1 MTEIKSYIELYNYL
15 QSISLEEFKIFIP
28 ITNGNVD
35 NYEASFKLFSYLKLF
50 NKFDNFKV
58 CNGNYNTSTLSINN
72 DIRLLL
78 DKKLG
83 GKNDK
88 SDITLMNNKT
98 IIATTCKNRDKYG
111 INDLDIRDLSDLYN
125 KNYKSNN
132 YELVLCIIIP
142 NKEYLFKI
150 TNNCEK
156 SSNDIKKMILENNTI
171 ILDYNDIYD
180 TFNLFKFKFSNI
192 SIQKVINLYNTNKEL
207 IKPYLHQK
215 YSIIKT
221 LFLIK
226 ETDNILWGHLPRS
239 GKTYIMGSVIY
250 EYSKLNEKSNYLII
264 TTSPTETI
272 PEYLNLFNNKLEFD
286 DFNIIT
292 KEDINDKIKPKISN
306 KNIVIVSKQ
315 YLQSKTKD
323 TEKTR
328 IIKWLKD
335 MSFNIRFIDESHNGG
350 TTELAKTTLD
360 TYGNKS
366 KTIYITATY
375 IKPVCN
381 YNISSKYHILWDLE
395 DNELCK
401 NINNEY
407 HYNKL
412 INKYGELMKYTIN
425 EYDINNIITHYN
437 NIPKLHYITW
447 KLNDDIKND
456 MIDDGYGFSIQSI
469 LMLKN
474 DGKNVIQEFVDENKV
489 EKLIK
494 NIFGYEKKKSYSYY
508 DKNSFMGRIKN
519 IIDKPEY
526 NSRWFSKE
534 KPLVILAFLPCGI
547 KCMGIYDIS
556 ETLRTFIIKKKLLDD
571 FEIICINSETDT
583 DGKNPNKIIEEAEA
597 KAKNNGKIG
606 VLVLTGKKCSLGIT
620 IKNCDIVLLLTNIEQ
635 YDTIFQMLYR
645 CMTDDNNKRNGFV
658 IDLNIQRC
666 VNIIMEYAIKIG
678 AGKSSK
684 DSLKYILEQKL
695 VEFNVDEWN
704 DNIFGVRN
712 TNIDNIITKV
722 YNIFTSKSCN
732 CIDKILENIDFKIE
746 LFSKEDQQL
755 VKSIFNIDKNKIAKN
770 KNLFENEDTNV
781 PNGIEKTECNDKNI
795 KEEQL
800 IKQDKIEEDIDIEEN
815 INIFN
820 QIIKKLIPL
829 LALITICINDISS
842 FDNMIKFIKEN
853 EELKPIVLESIIT
866 WWGKKVEKEVF
877 NIIIMLYDKYF
888 KDNISFNNKVA
899 DIRDIFR
906 HNLDNKKEL
915 SKSIDKFLI
924 PHENEKKQNAEIS
937 TPFELRQEMINKIPE
952 DFWTT
957 PKKVFE
963 PCSGKCGFLLDIIDK
978 FMVGLN
984 YIQDKEERYQFIVE
998 ECLYFSDINKQ
1009 NIFIAKLLLNPY
1021 GKYKLNY
1028 NEGDTLKL
1036 NIKEK
1041 WGIDGFD
1048 AVIGNPPYQPFSN
1061 GKKGGKSIWPDFV
1074 EYAINNLNQEG
1085 YLLYVH
1091 PALWRKPN
1099 NTIWN
1104 KMIENKIHY
1113 ISIYNDNDGNKY
1125 FKATTRF
1132 DWYLLQKTNNE
1143 VITTILEE
1151 DKNEYKCILDNKSF
1165 IPNFGNS
1172 IFEKIRNKINTD
1184 GYLHADLDSMC
1195 HSSRNYVNDKKT
1207 EEYKYD
1213 IINAISKTNGIRY
1226 LYSSKKHPYQDNKKV
1241 IFSNGRIIQ
1250 PVYDNGKYGTSQGG
1264 IYILVDND
1272 NEGEK
1277 IVKYLQSKLVSYLI
1291 KATKWS
1297 NFETS
1302 KQVFHN
1308 IAHPKNIEEITDDNI
1323 YKYFNLTNDEIYNI
1337 EKSS

>member
-15 QSISLEEFKIFIP
+15 QSISLEEFKIFIS

-132 YELVLCIIIP
+132 YELILCIIIP

-221 LFLIK
+221 LFLLK

-401 NINNEY
+401 NIRNDYN
-407 HYNKL
+407 YNKL
-412 INKYGELMKYTIN
+412 INKYGELMKNTIN
-425 EYDINNIITHYN
+425 EYDINNIIIHYN

-547 KCMGIYDIS
+547 KGMGIYDIS
-556 ETLRTFIIKKKLLDD
+556 ETLRTFIIKKELLDD
-571 FEIICINSETDT
+571 FEIICMNSETYT
-583 DGKNPNKIIEEAEA
+583 DGKNPNKIIEETEA

-695 VEFNVDEWN
+695 VEFNIDEWN

-755 VKSIFNIDKNKIAKN
+755 VNSIFNINKNKIAKN
-770 KNLFENEDTNV
+770 KNLLENEDTNV
-781 PNGIEKTECNDKNI
+781 PDGIKKTECNDKNI

-800 IKQDKIEEDIDIEEN
+800 INKDKKEEDINIEEN
-815 INIFN
+815 IDIFN

-937 TPFELRQEMINKIPE
+937 TPFELRQEMINKIPDE
-952 DFWTT
+952 FWET

-978 FMVGLN
+978 FMEGLN
-984 YIQDKEERYQFIVE
+984 YIEDKEERYQFIVE

-1009 NIFIAKLLLNPY
+1009 NIFIANLLLNPY

-1048 AVIGNPPYQPFSN
+1048 AVIGNPPYQESN
-1061 GKKGGKSIWPDFV
+1061 DDGRKALNHNLWSDF
-1074 EYAINNLNQEG
+1074 INYSFNLLYING
-1085 YLLYVH
+1085 YLLFIT
-1091 PALWRKPN
+1091 PN
-1099 NTIWN
+1099 SWMSPTSKNNDVFYKNYIIYLNISECEKWFNVGSKFSYYLIEKTNIKKETDIRCIYKKKLYDSKLLIDGYNFLPMLLNDKSLSIIKKFYNNNLPKVSFKSSSELHNTTKKNNIKDIRDN
-1104 KMIENKIHY
+1104 IFKYPIRHTTKRNIRYSNIKHSLSDKNKILMNL
-1113 ISIYNDNDGNKY
+1113 SGNLNPIYDDGKIGFTQAQMYLLINNNKY
-1125 FKATTRF
+1125 I
-1132 DWYLLQKTNNE
+1132 E
-1143 VITTILEE
+1143 VL
-1151 DKNEYKCILDNKSF
+1151 
-1165 IPNFGNS
+1165 NS
-1172 IFEKIRNKINTD
+1172 KLYRLIFE
-1184 GYLHADLDSMC
+1184 
-1195 HSSRNYVNDKKT
+1195 
-1207 EEYKYD
+1207 
-1213 IINAISKTNGIRY
+1213 ISK
-1226 LYSSKKHPYQDNKKV
+1226 
-1241 IFSNGRIIQ
+1241 
-1250 PVYDNGKYGTSQGG
+1250 
-1264 IYILVDND
+1264 
-1272 NEGEK
+1272 
-1277 IVKYLQSKLVSYLI
+1277 
-1291 KATKWS
+1291 WS
-1297 NFETS
+1297 GF
-1302 KQVFHN
+1302 
-1308 IAHPKNIEEITDDNI
+1308 
-1323 YKYFNLTNDEIYNI
+1323 NI
-1337 EKSS
+1337 EKNYHNIPYIENEKDIYKLLNITNEELEFIDNYYI